1 MKQEVTLG
9 AWGLLPD
16 SDYILSVR
24 ASNQKGE
31 SSSVYVGGST
41 RVTSSQ
47 GTSSATWL
55 PINDHKTEDNPR
67 MPLLFVIVGI
77 LVTLMIMG
85 ALLTAILAVRRRRL
99 AKLSQI
105 EVQSAASSAASS
117 QQPTPPNHGKKRPK
131 NTLFS
136 PKRLKCTKASRDQ
149 TNLSLFTDNA
159 DLQEALLKQEGQPHQ
174 PTIQRKVSFREHPS
188 SGSSGGGSPIKYCP
202 ECQMASRSHYMTSS
216 PSSQNG
222 HLPPIQKAVVKTFS
236 IDKLRP
242 LCPVCNPIG
251 DVPYPSCSVADLP
264 SPPKLPR
271 NNNFSDDDADA
282 EEVKK
287 LNSELEELQKCLLN
301 GAADL
306 AAYETDP
313 DAGKDTKL

>member
-1 MKQEVTLG
+1 M
-9 AWGLLPD
+9 
-16 SDYILSVR
+16 
-24 ASNQKGE
+24 
-31 SSSVYVGGST
+31 
-41 RVTSSQ
+41 
-47 GTSSATWL
+47 
-55 PINDHKTEDNPR
+55 
-67 MPLLFVIVGI
+67 
-77 LVTLMIMG
+77 
-85 ALLTAILAVRRRRL
+85 
-99 AKLSQI
+99 
-105 EVQSAASSAASS
+105 
-117 QQPTPPNHGKKRPK
+117 
-131 NTLFS
+131 
-136 PKRLKCTKASRDQ
+136 
-149 TNLSLFTDNA
+149 
-159 DLQEALLKQEGQPHQ
+159 KQEGQPHQ

-188 SGSSGGGSPIKYCP
+188 SSSEGGSPIKYCP
-202 ECQMASRSHYMTSS
+202 ECQMASRSHYMTTTS
-216 PSSQNG
+216 PQKNG
-222 HLPPIQKAVVKTFS
+222 LPPIQKAVVKTFS

-251 DVPYPSCSVADLP
+251 DVPYPSSCSVADLP

>member
-1 MKQEVTLG
+1 MYFQVSNYSANTVEVKCRSGFSGGLDQRFILDVFETVNNSQVLVATNWTELELGQGMKQEVTLG

-55 PINDHKTEDNPR
+55 PINDHKTEENPR

-105 EVQSAASSAASS
+105 EVQSAGSSAGSS
-117 QQPTPPNHGKKRPK
+117 QQTPPNNGKKK
-131 NTLFS
+131 
-136 PKRLKCTKASRDQ
+136 
-149 TNLSLFTDNA
+149 
-159 DLQEALLKQEGQPHQ
+159 H
-174 PTIQRKVSFREHPS
+174 
-188 SGSSGGGSPIKYCP
+188 
-202 ECQMASRSHYMTSS
+202 
-216 PSSQNG
+216 
-222 HLPPIQKAVVKTFS
+222 
-236 IDKLRP
+236 
-242 LCPVCNPIG
+242 
-251 DVPYPSCSVADLP
+251 
-264 SPPKLPR
+264 
-271 NNNFSDDDADA
+271 
-282 EEVKK
+282 
-287 LNSELEELQKCLLN
+287 
-301 GAADL
+301 
-306 AAYETDP
+306 
-313 DAGKDTKL
+313 